1 MFKYYLLI
9 AKLQEE
15 YQRLEFNGEQH
26 DFGSFGHIGETLEI
40 LES

>member
-15 YQRLEFNGEQH
+15 DWRLEFNGEQH
-26 DFGSFGHIGETLEI
+26 DFGSF
-40 LES
+40 